1 MLFKNLTL
9 FRFPASVV
17 DRLAGLET
25 ALAEHPL
32 RACGPMEQHTKG
44 WVSPYGRDDAS
55 LTASHGHAVLMALGS
70 ETKILPTA
78 VVNREIAKKVSAIE
92 QERGAPVGA
101 RERRTL
107 KDQVLNELMPRAL
120 VKPGRTLGYIDKAN
134 GWIVV
139 NTSSRKAG
147 EDFVSALRAAL
158 GSLPAVGMEPESS
171 PRVLMTEWLTDGKCP
186 EPWTMGG
193 DCDMKD
199 IAAKSSAARFRQHD
213 LCADEVREH
222 LAHGKQVSQ
231 LALVYH
237 DRASLTLDE
246 ALCLR
251 KFKLLD
257 VALETLDKG
266 DRANA
271 DAELDA
277 QFVLSAGEIASV
289 LESLSSI
296 FGLHRPESF

>member
-1 MLFKNLTL
+1 MLIKNLTL

-17 DRLAGLET
+17 NRLADLET
-25 ALAEHPL
+25 SLAAHPL

-44 WVSPYGRDDAS
+44 WVSPYGRQDAS
-55 LTASHGHAVLMALGS
+55 LTACHGDVVLMALGS
-70 ETKILPTA
+70 ETKILPTS
-78 VVNREIAKKVSAIE
+78 VVNREVAMKVATLE
-92 QERGAPVGA
+92 QERGTPVGA

-107 KDQVLNELMPRAL
+107 KDQALNELMPRAL
-120 VKPGRTLGYIDKAN
+120 IKPGRTFGFIDKAN
-134 GWIVV
+134 GWLVV
-139 NTSSRKAG
+139 DTSSRKVA

-158 GSLPAVGMEPESS
+158 GSLPAVAVEPESS
-171 PRVLMTEWLTDGKCP
+171 PRVVMTEWLAAGQCP
-186 EPWTMGG
+186 EPWSLGG

-199 IAAKSSAARFRQHD
+199 VAAKSSAARFRQHD
-213 LCADEVREH
+213 LSAEEVREH

-231 LALVYH
+231 LALLYR

-257 VALETLDKG
+257 VALESLDKG

-277 QFVLSAGEIASV
+277 QFILVAGEIASV
-289 LESLSSI
+289 LESLSTI
-296 FGLHRPESF
+296 FGLQRPESF

>member
-1 MLFKNLTL
+1 
-9 FRFPASVV
+9 
-17 DRLAGLET
+17 
-25 ALAEHPL
+25 
-32 RACGPMEQHTKG
+32 
-44 WVSPYGRDDAS
+44 
-55 LTASHGHAVLMALGS
+55 
-70 ETKILPTA
+70 
-78 VVNREIAKKVSAIE
+78 
-92 QERGAPVGA
+92 
-101 RERRTL
+101 
-107 KDQVLNELMPRAL
+107 
-120 VKPGRTLGYIDKAN
+120 
-134 GWIVV
+134 
-139 NTSSRKAG
+139 
-147 EDFVSALRAAL
+147 
-158 GSLPAVGMEPESS
+158 
-171 PRVLMTEWLTDGKCP
+171 
-186 EPWTMGG
+186 
-193 DCDMKD
+193 MKD

-246 ALCLR
+246 TLCLR